1 MRKDQWPT
9 AATCRR
15 SPLRGRPRHPA
26 LLAAA
31 LLALACA
38 TATPAQA
45 PLPDATA
52 PAPAEALTPEAR
64 AAAEAQAKQ
73 QLTAVRDAMRK
84 VAAEREATE
93 GARAQLVGDLR
104 AAELEVARVDRE
116 LRDLDARLAGRQLEI
131 DALVAQE
138 SALQA
143 RLEAQREA
151 VAALLRSAF
160 ALGRHAE
167 LRLWFAPEDMA
178 EVGRLL
184 AYHRY
189 LQRDRTE
196 RIRALAAD
204 LVALAEARRALEAA
218 RAALAAD
225 RTAREGELAALAAS
239 RSQREAAI
247 AALDAALGDQAARL
261 AALGKDERDVQSLI
275 ERLRDAIA
283 DVPRTLAGAEPLDTR
298 RGRLPWPAG
307 GRVLDAFGS
316 PGADGRRSS
325 GVLIGARSGAEV
337 RAIAHGR
344 VAYADWLRGYGLLVI
359 VDHGDG
365 WMSLYA
371 HHETLRREVGDW
383 VDAGDVLGTAGASGG
398 QSRAGLYFELR
409 HDGRPVDPG
418 RWLAARQ

>member
-1 MRKDQWPT
+1 MCR
-9 AATCRR
+9 RR
-15 SPLRGRPRHPA
+15 SPLRGRPPHHA
-26 LLAAA
+26 LLAA

-38 TATPAQA
+38 
-45 PLPDATA
+45 ATA
-52 PAPAEALTPEAR
+52 PAAESPPPSTAEALTPEAR

-84 VAAEREATE
+84 LAAEREATE

-104 AAELEVARVDRE
+104 TADLDVARIDRE
-116 LRDLDARLAGRQLEI
+116 LRELDARLAGRQREI
-131 DALVAQE
+131 DDLVTQE

-196 RIRALAAD
+196 RIRALGAD
-204 LVALAEARRALEAA
+204 LAALAEARRALEAA
-218 RAALAAD
+218 RAALSAD
-225 RTAREGELAALAAS
+225 RAARERELAALAAS
-239 RSQREAAI
+239 RSQREVAI

-261 AALGKDERDVQSLI
+261 AALGKDERDVQALI

-283 DVPRTLAGAEPLDTR
+283 DVPRTLAGAEPLDSR
-298 RGRLPWPAG
+298 RGRLPWPVAG
-307 GRVLDAFGS
+307 RILDAFGS
-316 PGADGRRSS
+316 AGPDGRRSS
-325 GVLIGARSGAEV
+325 GVLIGADTGSEV
-337 RAIAHGR
+337 HAIAHGR
-344 VAYADWLRGYGLLVI
+344 VAYADWLRGYGLIVI
-359 VDHGDG
+359 VDHGEG

-371 HHETLRREVGDW
+371 HQEALLREVGDW
-383 VDAGDVLGTAGASGG
+383 VDGGDVLGKAGASGG
-398 QSRAGLYFELR
+398 QSQVGLYFELR
-409 HDGRPVDPG
+409 HDGRPVDPA
-418 RWLAARQ
+418 RWLAARR